1 MRLLI
6 GTLLLALS
14 VAAGADVWVNGY
26 NLNNGT
32 YVQPHARSDPNGTT
46 RDNYSTRGNV
56 NPYTAERGYRSDDG
70 YPSNDG
76 WPSQRPYGGTRW

>member
-14 VAAGADVWVNGY
+14 VAAGADESVRGY
-26 NLNNGT
+26 FRKDGT
-32 YVQPHARSDPNGTT
+32 YVQPHMRSDPDGYKGN
-46 RDNYSTRGNV
+46 NYSTRGNV
-56 NPYTAERGYRSDDG
+56 NPYTGERGYRSDDG

-76 WPSQRPYGGTRW
+76 WSSRHSRDR